1 MRRISARTGVRCRYR
16 FIARPSR
23 PFGVFGLGYR
33 LSMRTLLL
41 SVHIV
46 SVAAWLGGNF
56 TQMFL
61 MRGFSA
67 GDSATAAAWFRGS
80 ARMAKIY
87 YSIAG
92 VLLVATGIGLV
103 LNNDAWSFGSGFV
116 TVGFVAVIIGAVT
129 GVTFFGPRAERAI
142 EEFESGRI
150 TEGRTSAR
158 SIGTV
163 AMVDTVI
170 VLIALVAMVS
180 HWQA

>member
-1 MRRISARTGVRCRYR
+1 
-16 FIARPSR
+16 
-23 PFGVFGLGYR
+23 
-33 LSMRTLLL
+33 MRTLLL

-46 SVAAWLGGNF
+46 CVAAWLGGNF

-61 MRGFSA
+61 MRGFST
-67 GDSATAAAWFRGS
+67 GDSALAAAWFRGS
-80 ARMAKIY
+80 ASMAKIY

-92 VLLVATGIGLV
+92 VLLIVTGVGLV

-129 GVTFFGPRAERAI
+129 GITFFGPRAERAA
-142 EEFESGRI
+142 EEFENGQVSDGRK
-150 TEGRTSAR
+150 SAS
-158 SIGTV
+158 SIGMV
-163 AMVDTVI
+163 AMIDTAI